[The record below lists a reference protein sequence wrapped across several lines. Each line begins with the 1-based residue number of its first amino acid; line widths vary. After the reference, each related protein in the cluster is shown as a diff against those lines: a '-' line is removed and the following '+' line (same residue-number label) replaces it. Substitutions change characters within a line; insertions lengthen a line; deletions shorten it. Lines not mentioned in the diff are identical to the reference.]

1 MVRYTPGER
10 WVELVGVPGFATAD
24 ECETATVLD
33 EAWVPRTAV
42 KLSDEVPDGGTA
54 K

>member
-1 MVRYTPGER
+1 VRYTPGER

-24 ECETATVLD
+24 ECEAGTVLD
-33 EAWVPRTAV
+33 EAWVPRAAV
-42 KLSDEVPDGGTA
+42 KLPDEPT